1 MAVLAQSHG
10 ICMHFD
16 SMREVIPSMNGCKDY
31 PKTEDSWVHLRL
43 CRQCGHVGCCDSS
56 KNRHA
61 TKHYHSTSHP
71 IMKPYDLPDP
81 WGWCY
86 VDEEMLDFTGNQTMH
101 LQASSVASWIAS
113 RDEQS
118 P

>member
-1 MAVLAQSHG
+1 
-10 ICMHFD
+10 
-16 SMREVIPSMNGCKDY
+16 
-31 PKTEDSWVHLRL
+31 
-43 CRQCGHVGCCDSS
+43 
-56 KNRHA
+56 
-61 TKHYHSTSHP
+61 
-71 IMKPYDLPDP
+71 MKPYDLPDP